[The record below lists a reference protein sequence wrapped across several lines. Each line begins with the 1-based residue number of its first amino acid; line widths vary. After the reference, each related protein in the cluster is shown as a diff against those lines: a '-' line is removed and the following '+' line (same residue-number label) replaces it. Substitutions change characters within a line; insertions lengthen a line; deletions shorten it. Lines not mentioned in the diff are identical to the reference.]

1 MGAWHLN
8 ALSHALCF
16 FTWAWHHCALG
27 HALEFFFEAVDFSDE
42 LMLMLG
48 MLGTMHINGCGRGI
62 LMH

>member
-16 FTWAWHHCALG
+16 FYLG
-27 HALEFFFEAVDFSDE
+27 VASLCIRPRPRFFFEVVDFSDG

-48 MLGTMHINGCGRGI
+48 MLETMHINECGRGI